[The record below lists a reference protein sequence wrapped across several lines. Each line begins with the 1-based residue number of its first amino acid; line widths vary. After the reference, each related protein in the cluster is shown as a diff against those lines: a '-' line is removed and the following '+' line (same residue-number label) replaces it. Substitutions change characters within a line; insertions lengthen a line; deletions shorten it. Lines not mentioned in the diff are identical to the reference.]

1 MSLTQG
7 AKGTELLTG
16 RSKGHISFPEKRTL
30 QYGIFLADAL
40 ARLDSDAD
48 LGTID
53 RVDIVVHARIRQQV
67 AAELDA

>member
-1 MSLTQG
+1 MTKPG
-7 AKGTELLTG
+7 AKVSEPLTG
-16 RSKGHISFPEKRTL
+16 RSKGHVSFPEKRTL
-30 QYGIFLADAL
+30 QHGIFLADAL
-40 ARLDSDAD
+40 ARLDGDAD